1 MKKFLRSPWV
11 WIVVAAVGVLIALQY
26 LVPNGGYKEVDT
38 STMVK
43 DINNGSV
50 KEVTFKD
57 GGNQQILATLDNGDK
72 ITATWVTGQQRGLVR
87 AAQAQYD
94 KGEIKKYNV
103 QNPKPS
109 LLGSILATLLP
120 FVLIVGLFL
129 FLMNQVQGGGGRVMQ
144 FGKSKAKLI
153 SKDMPKTTFADV
165 AGCEEAIEELG

>member
-1 MKKFLRSPWV
+1 
-11 WIVVAAVGVLIALQY
+11 
-26 LVPNGGYKEVDT
+26 
-38 STMVK
+38 MVK
-43 DINNGSV
+43 KIQAGDV

-72 ITATWVTGQQRGLVR
+72 VTSTWVSGQQRELVQEVQK
-87 AAQAQYD
+87 AVDA
-94 KGEIKKYNV
+94 KTIKSYNV

-109 LLGSILATLLP
+109 ILSSLLATVLP
-120 FVLIVGLFL
+120 LIFIVVLFL

-165 AGCEEAIEELG
+165 AGCEEAIEER